1 MQQFHLLKLLFPL
14 FSWLS
19 CNVQAFDL
27 LEMIKKEEEMLSAV
41 KDRQSKVVK
50 IMVEVFMDCF

>member
-1 MQQFHLLKLLFPL
+1 MQLLHLLKLLFPL
-14 FSWLS
+14 FSSLS
-19 CNVQAFDL
+19 RNVQAFDL

-50 IMVEVFMDCF
+50 YLVS